1 MDIKKTFD
9 QLRNLAEKKRDLD
22 VQFARDTFKER
33 LAQIDQLE
41 HDLSGVTPSEAKP
54 TRRKRGETKGLVF
67 EAIPAD
73 TSFTI
78 DDLMATI
85 NESVSNPPDV
95 ASVRAIVRRM
105 HRRGELKQLTNNCL
119 LYTSP
124 SPRDRG

>member
-41 HDLSGVTPSEAKP
+41 HDLSGVTPSAAKP
-54 TRRKRGETKGLVF
+54 ARRKRGETKGLVLD
-67 EAIPAD
+67 AIPAD

-85 NESVSNPPDV
+85 NESVSNPVGFSCV
-95 ASVRAIVRRM
+95 ATKFNR
-105 HRRGELKQLTNNCL
+105 LKFATHATLALCYKHVLTN
-119 LYTSP
+119 
-124 SPRDRG
+124 